1 MEVAKSEKVSWNQK
15 HAAAL
20 WLFTCCFGSK
30 EEEEEEEE

>member
-15 HAAAL
+15 QAAAL